1 VALQA
6 VKAGL
11 SGHIAAEFA
20 QREPAAQS

>member
-11 SGHIAAEFA
+11 SAHIATEFA
-20 QREPAAQS
+20 QREPAARS